1 MNYNLRQHLTF
12 AKRKWDFTEPRAS
25 VWISRLPVEVHTKN
39 TNGRNVT
46 VPTSLSDAER
56 PSGVIALPFK
66 HN

>member
-1 MNYNLRQHLTF
+1 MTF
-12 AKRKWDFTEPRAS
+12 AKRKWDFTEPKAS
-25 VWISRLPVEVHTKN
+25 VGILRLPMEVHTKN

-56 PSGVIALPFK
+56 LSGVRALPFK